1 MARQLRQATSRR
13 AACRDLDHGRHGE
26 LPRQPAHEQVATDAL
41 VATRADLLLQVRC
54 AVYNGLLGS
63 GFGHLF
69 EPVSTPDPQLA
80 KAA

>member
-1 MARQLRQATSRR
+1 
-13 AACRDLDHGRHGE
+13 
-26 LPRQPAHEQVATDAL
+26 
-41 VATRADLLLQVRC
+41 VRC